1 MNYPL
6 ISEYIEAIR
15 SAEDNF
21 ATLTNLRP
29 IMDEDRNP
37 IMMSGNFAVVFKM
50 KDTANGNLYAVKCFL
65 KDQPNRAES
74 YKLIADELENVS
86 STFLVQFRFLDKELF
101 VDTNN
106 SEDDEFPVLIMD
118 WVEGVTLDKHIRKNI
133 DNQYVLQMLA
143 FQFTKLAMWI
153 IPQPFAHGDIK
164 PDNVMV
170 REDGSLVLIDYDG
183 MYVPAMNG
191 QKARELGSPDFRH
204 PYRTVDNF
212 TEHIDDFSLVSIL
225 LSLYVIAND
234 SSLLVKYGA
243 ADRLLLSEKDY
254 HNISACKLLK
264 EIYPSTD
271 NKINILISLFNI
283 AIINEDISTLALDLL
298 KRVEKLFVKEIDTI
312 CSIKLEDLDGYKVDK
327 FGVIYSYDYKI
338 LLKVPSDIKVYN
350 VKEGTE
356 IIANGAFD
364 WFDVAADSESVDFF
378 YADLEQIYFPHSIRY
393 ITASAFGEDGHK
405 LKEIRVSSSIYYFK
419 SLLGNFS
426 DKVILRSAYDNNI
439 SNSDSFYDISGAE
452 YSKDGTLLLSLDRL
466 SPDNQSYSIRSGV
479 KTIKFGAAQLA
490 KSIRTIIIP
499 EGVENI
505 EGSAF
510 YNSSLSAVNLPQSL
524 KTIGIGAFE
533 GCENLQ
539 KIDIP
544 EEVKA
549 IKDSTF
555 AGCSNLKEISIPQ
568 YLKSI
573 GYNAF
578 CGCKSL
584 QHIIIPDSI
593 ESIESRAFNDCDSL
607 SIYIYSRT
615 YKRLRDFLDYENII
629 IYFKDEKG
637 LPEYGGG
644 KWIPKSIRHFVKD
657 ELDFIVKADV
667 VASQYGLS
675 VSFLRRD
682 GITSYIPLFEYS
694 NLVVGDRI
702 YMKKAKLLTLRRSGY
717 NDIFRIVL

>member
-29 IMDEDRNP
+29 IMDEEVQP
-37 IMMSGNFAVVFKM
+37 IMTSGNFAVVFKM
-50 KDTANGNLYAVKCFL
+50 KNTANGNLYAVKCFL

-74 YKLIADELENVS
+74 YRMIAEELEYVS
-86 STFLVQFRFLDKELF
+86 STFLVQFRYLDKELF

-106 SEDDEFPVLIMD
+106 SEECEFPVLIMD
-118 WVEGVTLDKHIRKNI
+118 WVEGVTLDKYIRQNI
-133 DNQYVLQMLA
+133 DDQYVLKMLA
-143 FQFTKLAMWI
+143 YQFSKLAMWI

-183 MYVPAMNG
+183 MYVPAMKG

-204 PYRTVDNF
+204 PSRTENDF
-212 TEHIDDFSLVSIL
+212 DEHIDDFSLVSIL
-225 LSLYVIAND
+225 LSLYAIAND

-283 AIINEDISTLALDLL
+283 AIINENISSLALDLL
-298 KRVEKLFVKEIDTI
+298 KIVEKLFIKEIDTI

-327 FGVIYSYDYKI
+327 YGVKYSCDYKI
-338 LLKVPSDIKVYN
+338 LLRVPSDIKVYN

-356 IIANGAFD
+356 IIANDAFD
-364 WFDVAADSESVDFF
+364 GFDVVADSESVDIFE
-378 YADLEQIYFPHSIRY
+378 ADLEQIYFPHSIRF

-405 LKEIRVSSSIYYFK
+405 LKEIRVSSSVYYFK
-419 SLLGNFS
+419 SLLDNFS
-426 DKVILRSAYDNNI
+426 DKVILGSAYDNNI
-439 SNSDSFYDISGAE
+439 SNSDSFYDIAGAE
-452 YSKDGTLLLSLDRL
+452 YSKDCTLLLSLDGL
-466 SPDNQSYSIRSGV
+466 SPNNQSYSIRSGV

-499 EGVENI
+499 EGVESI
-505 EGSAF
+505 ERFAF
-510 YNSSLSAVNLPQSL
+510 CNSSLSTVTLPQSV

-544 EEVKA
+544 EEVKN
-549 IKDSTF
+549 IKELTF
-555 AGCSNLKEISIPQ
+555 VGCSDLKEISIPK

-573 GYNAF
+573 GYYAF
-578 CGCKSL
+578 SGCTSL
-584 QHIIIPDSI
+584 QRIIIPDTI
-593 ESIESRAFNDCDSL
+593 ESIGSCAFKDCDSL
-607 SIYIYSRT
+607 SIYIYSQT
-615 YKRLRDFLDYENII
+615 YKRLSDVLDYENII

-657 ELDFIVKADV
+657 ELDFIVKADI

-682 GITSYIPLFEYS
+682 GRTRYIPLFEYS
-694 NLVVGDRI
+694 NQVVGDRI
-702 YMKKAKLLTLRRSGY
+702 NMKEAKLLTLRRSGY
-717 NDIFRIVL
+717 DDIFRIVI